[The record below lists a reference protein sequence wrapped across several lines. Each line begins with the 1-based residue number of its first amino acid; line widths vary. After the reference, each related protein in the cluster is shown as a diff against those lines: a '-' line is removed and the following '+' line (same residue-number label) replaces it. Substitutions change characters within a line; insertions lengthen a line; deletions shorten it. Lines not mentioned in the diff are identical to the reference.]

1 MKIEPGGIKNT
12 SIGSDLKLASTPSD
26 AEGSL
31 DVCYELVCSG
41 RPWPEILDALK
52 RLKDVSKHRKLDL
65 AAELTNV
72 QVGPD
77 QPREIRADCSGQIEP
92 KTAHLMPPAGSSPV
106 ARRSPDPPTT
116 FTTCDVAGASHI
128 LERGTFVAPRVEA
141 LTVRLLRKV
150 APFSLVGGICALAM
164 LAEATSPVARSSN
177 APATATIA
185 ATFESAAVR
194 PNSAKPAEPYSQRIA
209 DRIER
214 TGEAS
219 PLPTAGG
226 GILNTR
232 LLAFGAGETGAVQRN
247 PAIPDVIRPN
257 PRAFA
262 PADIHRRR

>member
-1 MKIEPGGIKNT
+1 VKIEPGGIKNT

-116 FTTCDVAGASHI
+116 FTTCDVA
-128 LERGTFVAPRVEA
+128 VET

-209 DRIER
+209 ERIER